1 MKQLTFSPAAQQRVL
16 KYLKPTKKMILDFD
30 DGVGPFSA
38 IGNCDMVANYR
49 LLFVDQGMATP
60 DFDERVRSNLGD
72 IFIKSELYANAQF
85 EPRMT
90 VRFDPAH
97 CALPLV
103 SPLKILT
110 PNLELVT
117 IDNSYQSA
125 TYSRTRDC

>member
-1 MKQLTFSPAAQQRVL
+1 MKQLTFSPAAKQRVQR
-16 KYLKPTKKMILDFD
+16 YLDPTKKMILDFD

-49 LLFVDQGMATP
+49 LLFVDKGMDTH
-60 DFDERVRSNLGD
+60 DFDELVSSNLGD
-72 IFIKSELYANAQF
+72 IFIKSELYANTQF
-85 EPRMT
+85 EPKMT
-90 VRFDPAH
+90 VRFDQAH

-117 IDNSYQSA
+117 VDSTYQSPA
-125 TYSRTRDC
+125 YSGTHDC